1 MTRTLLIPAAALA
14 LALPACAAPAPAP
27 TAAEPVDLVA
37 ETQVLDEL
45 GADRAG
51 KPGKARRLLRKNTLH
66 GELTV
71 QTKNGPRTVVAQRG
85 EVTAVDAA
93 GLTVKSADGFTLTW
107 TFGGKLRVRQDGKA
121 AERTAITTG
130 AQVGVA
136 GAEDGAATV
145 ARLVRVG

>member
-1 MTRTLLIPAAALA
+1 MTRTLLLPVAALA
-14 LALPACAAPAPAP
+14 LAVPACAAPAP

-45 GADRAG
+45 DADKPG
-51 KPGKARRLLRKNTLH
+51 KPGKARKLLRKNTLH

-85 EVTAVDAA
+85 EVTAADAA

-107 TFGGKLRVRQDGKA
+107 TFGDKLRVRQGGKD
-121 AERTAITTG
+121 AERAAITTG

-136 GAEDGAATV
+136 GAKDGAATV
-145 ARLVRVG
+145 ARLVRLG